1 MFLRDSKF
9 TRMHAIFHNAK
20 YNYESRT
27 DLQIEIKL
35 PGSTHMASLAELVLA
50 VSARAISPRTQEIED
65 GKRSL
70 ETCKVD
76 VWREN
81 Y

>member
-1 MFLRDSKF
+1 MYTQHNGQPNSNSGQPTPLRRGTAGD
-9 TRMHAIFHNAK
+9 
-20 YNYESRT
+20 
-27 DLQIEIKL
+27 
-35 PGSTHMASLAELVLA
+35 LVLA

-65 GKRSL
+65 GKEISL